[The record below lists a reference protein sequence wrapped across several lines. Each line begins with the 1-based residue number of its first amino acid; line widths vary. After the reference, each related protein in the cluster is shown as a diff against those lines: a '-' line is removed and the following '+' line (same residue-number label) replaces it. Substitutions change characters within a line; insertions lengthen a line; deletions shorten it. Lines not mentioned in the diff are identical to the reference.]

1 MKSNDIIETRLIQ
14 KAGLSG
20 STNIGGNVG
29 MNDDIPT
36 LTERIRQI
44 LKIISTSET
53 KPGYM
58 ICFIMYDITSN
69 KVRTLIAKFLLKK
82 GCTRVQKSIFMA
94 DMPSD
99 EVQDIAQKLTEIQK
113 MYDNNDSILIVP
125 LSEDYARAMKII
137 GQDVDIDLILHSKN
151 TLFF

>member
-1 MKSNDIIETRLIQ
+1 MKGNHLIETRLIGQ
-14 KAGLSG
+14 AGLSG
-20 STNIGGNVG
+20 TGTIGKVTENL
-29 MNDDIPT
+29 DELPT
-36 LTERIRQI
+36 LPERIRQI
-44 LKIISTSET
+44 LNIISSAER

-82 GCTRVQKSIFMA
+82 GCTRVQKSIFMV

-113 MYDNNDSILIVP
+113 MFDNNDSVLIVP

-151 TLFF
+151 ILFF

>member
-1 MKSNDIIETRLIQ
+1 
-14 KAGLSG
+14 
-20 STNIGGNVG
+20 
-29 MNDDIPT
+29 
-36 LTERIRQI
+36 
-44 LKIISTSET
+44 
-53 KPGYM
+53 M

-69 KVRTLIAKFLLKK
+69 KVRTSIAKFLLKK

-99 EVQDIAQKLTEIQK
+99 EVEDIAQKLTEIQK

-137 GQDVDIDLILHSKN
+137 GQEVDIDLILHSKN

>member
-1 MKSNDIIETRLIQ
+1 
-14 KAGLSG
+14 
-20 STNIGGNVG
+20 
-29 MNDDIPT
+29 
-36 LTERIRQI
+36 
-44 LKIISTSET
+44 
-53 KPGYM
+53 M

-82 GCTRVQKSIFMA
+82 GCIRIQKSIFMA

>member
-1 MKSNDIIETRLIQ
+1 MKSNYIIETRLIQ
-14 KAGLSG
+14 KAGQSG

-58 ICFIMYDITSN
+58 ICFIMYDISSN
-69 KVRTLIAKFLLKK
+69 KVRTIISKFLLNR
-82 GCTRVQKSIFMA
+82 GCTRIQKSIFMA
-94 DMPSD
+94 SLPSD
-99 EVQDIAQKLTEIQK
+99 TVKDIETKLTEIQK
-113 MYDNNDSILIVP
+113 MYENNDSILIVP
-125 LSEDYARAMKII
+125 LSDDYARAMKII
-137 GQDVDIDLILHSKN
+137 GQEVSLDLILHDKN

>member
-1 MKSNDIIETRLIQ
+1 MKSNYIIETKLIGN
-14 KAGLSG
+14 AGLSG
-20 STNIGGNVG
+20 SSNIGTSTGNL
-29 MNDDIPT
+29 DDIPT

-44 LKIISTSET
+44 LRIVTTPET

-58 ICFIMYDITSN
+58 ICFIMYDISSN
-69 KVRTLIAKFLLKK
+69 KVRGIIAKFLLNR

-94 DMPSD
+94 SLPS
-99 EVQDIAQKLTEIQK
+99 ETINDISQKLIDIQK

-125 LSEDYARAMKII
+125 LSDDYARAMKII
-137 GQDVDIDLILHSKN
+137 GQEVNLDLILHDKN

>member
-1 MKSNDIIETRLIQ
+1 
-14 KAGLSG
+14 
-20 STNIGGNVG
+20 
-29 MNDDIPT
+29 
-36 LTERIRQI
+36 
-44 LKIISTSET
+44 
-53 KPGYM
+53 
-58 ICFIMYDITSN
+58 MYDITSN
-69 KVRTLIAKFLLKK
+69 KVRTSIAKFLLKK

-99 EVQDIAQKLTEIQK
+99 EVEDIAQKLTEIKK

-137 GQDVDIDLILHSKN
+137 GQEVDIDLILHSKN

>member
-1 MKSNDIIETRLIQ
+1 
-14 KAGLSG
+14 
-20 STNIGGNVG
+20 

>member
-1 MKSNDIIETRLIQ
+1 
-14 KAGLSG
+14 
-20 STNIGGNVG
+20 
-29 MNDDIPT
+29 
-36 LTERIRQI
+36 
-44 LKIISTSET
+44 
-53 KPGYM
+53 M

-82 GCTRVQKSIFMA
+82 ECIRIQKSIFMA

-137 GQDVDIDLILHSKN
+137 GQEVDIDLILHSKN

>member
-1 MKSNDIIETRLIQ
+1 M
-14 KAGLSG
+14 
-20 STNIGGNVG
+20 
-29 MNDDIPT
+29 
-36 LTERIRQI
+36 
-44 LKIISTSET
+44 
-53 KPGYM
+53 
-58 ICFIMYDITSN
+58 
-69 KVRTLIAKFLLKK
+69 LIAKFLQDK

-99 EVQDIAQKLTEIQK
+99 ALQDIAMKLTEIQK

-137 GQDVDIDLILHSKN
+137 GQEVDIDLILHSKN

>member
-1 MKSNDIIETRLIQ
+1 
-14 KAGLSG
+14 
-20 STNIGGNVG
+20 
-29 MNDDIPT
+29 
-36 LTERIRQI
+36 
-44 LKIISTSET
+44 
-53 KPGYM
+53 
-58 ICFIMYDITSN
+58 MYDITSN

-82 GCTRVQKSIFMA
+82 GCIRIQKSIFMA

>member
-1 MKSNDIIETRLIQ
+1 
-14 KAGLSG
+14 
-20 STNIGGNVG
+20 
-29 MNDDIPT
+29 
-36 LTERIRQI
+36 
-44 LKIISTSET
+44 
-53 KPGYM
+53 
-58 ICFIMYDITSN
+58 MYDITSN

-82 GCTRVQKSIFMA
+82 GCTWVQKSIFMA

>member
-1 MKSNDIIETRLIQ
+1 MLHHVRHHQQQGQNIDCKVPTEKRL
-14 KAGLSG
+14 
-20 STNIGGNVG
+20 
-29 MNDDIPT
+29 
-36 LTERIRQI
+36 
-44 LKIISTSET
+44 
-53 KPGYM
+53 Y
-58 ICFIMYDITSN
+58 
-69 KVRTLIAKFLLKK
+69 K
-82 GCTRVQKSIFMA
+82 GPEVHLHA

-137 GQDVDIDLILHSKN
+137 GQEVDIDLILHSKN

>member
-1 MKSNDIIETRLIQ
+1 
-14 KAGLSG
+14 
-20 STNIGGNVG
+20 
-29 MNDDIPT
+29 
-36 LTERIRQI
+36 
-44 LKIISTSET
+44 
-53 KPGYM
+53 M

-69 KVRTLIAKFLLKK
+69 KVRTLIAKFLQKK

>member
-1 MKSNDIIETRLIQ
+1 
-14 KAGLSG
+14 
-20 STNIGGNVG
+20 
-29 MNDDIPT
+29 
-36 LTERIRQI
+36 
-44 LKIISTSET
+44 
-53 KPGYM
+53 M

-69 KVRTLIAKFLLKK
+69 KVRTSIAKFLLKK

-99 EVQDIAQKLTEIQK
+99 EVQDIAQKLSEIQK

-137 GQDVDIDLILHSKN
+137 GQEVDIDLILHSKN

>member
-1 MKSNDIIETRLIQ
+1 MKSNYIIETKIIEH
-14 KAGLSG
+14 AGLSG
-20 STNIGGNVG
+20 SSNIGRCTGNIE
-29 MNDDIPT
+29 DIPT

-44 LKIISTSET
+44 LKIVTTSET

-58 ICFIMYDITSN
+58 ICFIMYDISSN
-69 KVRTLIAKFLLKK
+69 KVRGIIAKFLLNR

-94 DMPSD
+94 SLPS
-99 EVQDIAQKLTEIQK
+99 ETINDISQKLIDIQK

-125 LSEDYARAMKII
+125 LSDDYARAMKII
-137 GQDVDIDLILHSKN
+137 GQEVNLDLILHDKN

>member
-1 MKSNDIIETRLIQ
+1 
-14 KAGLSG
+14 
-20 STNIGGNVG
+20 
-29 MNDDIPT
+29 
-36 LTERIRQI
+36 
-44 LKIISTSET
+44 
-53 KPGYM
+53 
-58 ICFIMYDITSN
+58 MYDITSN

-82 GCTRVQKSIFMA
+82 GYTRIQKSIFMA

-137 GQDVDIDLILHSKN
+137 GQEVDIDLILHSKN

>member
-1 MKSNDIIETRLIQ
+1 MKGNHLIETKLISC
-14 KAGLSG
+14 AGLAG
-20 STNIGGNVG
+20 AGTIGRTTGCL
-29 MNDDIPT
+29 DELPT
-36 LTERIRQI
+36 LPERIRLI
-44 LKIISTSET
+44 LNIISSAERKT
-53 KPGYM
+53 GNM

-69 KVRTLIAKFLLKK
+69 KVRTLIAKFLQGK

-99 EVQDIAQKLTEIQK
+99 ALQDIAMKLTEIQK

-137 GQDVDIDLILHSKN
+137 GQEVDIDLILHSKN

>member
-1 MKSNDIIETRLIQ
+1 
-14 KAGLSG
+14 
-20 STNIGGNVG
+20 
-29 MNDDIPT
+29 
-36 LTERIRQI
+36 
-44 LKIISTSET
+44 
-53 KPGYM
+53 
-58 ICFIMYDITSN
+58 MYDITSN

-82 GCTRVQKSIFMA
+82 GYTRIQKSIFMA
-94 DMPSD
+94 DMPAD

-137 GQDVDIDLILHSKN
+137 GQEVDIDLILHSKN

>member
-1 MKSNDIIETRLIQ
+1 
-14 KAGLSG
+14 
-20 STNIGGNVG
+20 
-29 MNDDIPT
+29 
-36 LTERIRQI
+36 
-44 LKIISTSET
+44 
-53 KPGYM
+53 M

-69 KVRTLIAKFLLKK
+69 KVRTSIAKFLLKK

-99 EVQDIAQKLTEIQK
+99 EVQDIAQKLSEIQK

-137 GQDVDIDLILHSKN
+137 GQDVDIELILHSKN

>member
-1 MKSNDIIETRLIQ
+1 
-14 KAGLSG
+14 
-20 STNIGGNVG
+20 
-29 MNDDIPT
+29 
-36 LTERIRQI
+36 
-44 LKIISTSET
+44 
-53 KPGYM
+53 M

-69 KVRTLIAKFLLKK
+69 KVRTLIAKFLLRK
-82 GCTRVQKSIFMA
+82 GCIRIQKSIFMA